1 MSHLIRALTP
11 SWGLH
16 PQPNHL
22 PKAPLLTPSLWMGFS
37 ASIYEYLEIT
47 NIESIESLYESFW
60 FFRILFV
67 VSMHL
72 SNFWNPG
79 QDTKSDVWFTFLRVA
94 CFLLLKD
101 IPGVSHSVSLEFPS
115 VMNGRLFC
123 RCAPMW
129 VRKGGEKK
137 IRIVVRDLDSS
148 LKLAVYQQ
156 YYLLPFEV
164 YFVCL
169 TLKSN
174 AQPIRFIGLWWE
186 LNELVY
192 VKLPAN

>member
-1 MSHLIRALTP
+1 
-11 SWGLH
+11 
-16 PQPNHL
+16 
-22 PKAPLLTPSLWMGFS
+22 
-37 ASIYEYLEIT
+37 
-47 NIESIESLYESFW
+47 
-60 FFRILFV
+60 
-67 VSMHL
+67 
-72 SNFWNPG
+72 
-79 QDTKSDVWFTFLRVA
+79 
-94 CFLLLKD
+94 
-101 IPGVSHSVSLEFPS
+101 
-115 VMNGRLFC
+115 
-123 RCAPMW
+123 MW